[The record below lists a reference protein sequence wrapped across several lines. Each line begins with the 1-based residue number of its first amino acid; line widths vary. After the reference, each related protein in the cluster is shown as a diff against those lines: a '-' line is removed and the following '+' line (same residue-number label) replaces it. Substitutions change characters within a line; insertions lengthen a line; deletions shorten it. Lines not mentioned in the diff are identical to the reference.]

1 MNRLVLVL
9 KFVAVALPFALI
21 SYLFQ
26 FIFRQASD
34 IVLIIFYSVI
44 AIITI
49 YFYLKIRKQ
58 FLSNNPGIK
67 IPFYFE
73 SSNIFFLIAG
83 IIGGY
88 FISLNSFKTNLYID
102 NGTEKVVTVKVPNEK
117 QFEVNPNTYKKVNVP
132 VDESD
137 KIIINNVTKELK
149 INEKGNWVYNVD
161 TANVYVLSTLDYVNS
176 STLYNSEKKDSILS
190 ENESDSK
197 FKLIHEE
204 FFKTEASYLF
214 DPPEK
219 ITSSSKNSPD
229 KMTVTVLYRIGK

>member
-1 MNRLVLVL
+1 MNRIILVL
-9 KFVAVALPFALI
+9 KLAAVALPFALI

-34 IVLIIFYSVI
+34 IVLIIFYSAI
-44 AIITI
+44 AIVTI

-58 FLSNNPGIK
+58 FLINNPGK
-67 IPFYFE
+67 KTPFYFD
-73 SSNIFFLIAG
+73 SSNIFFLIVG

-102 NGTEKVVTVKVPNEK
+102 NGTGKIVTVKVPNEK
-117 QFEVNPNTYKKVNVP
+117 QFDVNPNTYKKVKVP
-132 VDESD
+132 VDEID
-137 KIIINNVTKELK
+137 KIVINNVTKELK

-161 TANVYVLSTLDYVNS
+161 NVNAYVLSTLDYVNS

-190 ENESDSK
+190 ENESNSN
-197 FKLIHEE
+197 FKLVHEE

-219 ITSSSKNSPD
+219 ITTKSKNSPD